1 MEGKSYHL
9 AQQFPVHDKDVIFVA
24 NSKSQSIYQFFQAL
38 SQISGPI
45 QSGAAACAYVKC

>member
-1 MEGKSYHL
+1 M
-9 AQQFPVHDKDVIFVA
+9 AP

-38 SQISGPI
+38 SLVSGPI